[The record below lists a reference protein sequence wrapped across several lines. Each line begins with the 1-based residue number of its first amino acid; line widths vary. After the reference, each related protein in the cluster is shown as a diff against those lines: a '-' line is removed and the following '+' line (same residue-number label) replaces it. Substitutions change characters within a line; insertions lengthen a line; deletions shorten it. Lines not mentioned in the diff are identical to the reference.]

1 MKLLGVEKKF
11 FEFVNSSNIMVDNCN
26 FEMLPTTHTP
36 ILESFGIIFTDDKGK
51 YFYTS
56 DTNDFKNA
64 KQFVKNEQIK
74 KIYCEASWKSY
85 NAHIEYEM
93 LKEIKCDK
101 LVLMHFEDIDLCNL
115 AIKDG
120 FNVAT
125 ISKE

>member
-1 MKLLGVEKKF
+1 MKLLGVEEKF

-26 FEMLPTTHTP
+26 IEMLPTTQTP

-74 KIYCEASWKSY
+74 KFYCEASWKSY